1 MSAAGIMRKSIIS
14 FPSCAGGAFAA
25 ALAFSPCAGAQV
37 LMQKDVSARLA
48 WAVIEAATAHCEQQG
63 YSITVAVV
71 DRVGRLRA
79 YLQGD
84 KASLANIELAR
95 RKAYTAV
102 TFRRSSM
109 EWAKRTAPG
118 SDLFGQRSL
127 TDVIP
132 LGGGIPIKVGED
144 TIGAIGVSGAPG
156 QEKDEACAQAGLDK
170 VADQL
175 R

>member
-1 MSAAGIMRKSIIS
+1 MLFRLLMTVACTS
-14 FPSCAGGAFAA
+14 FVVLPRS
-25 ALAFSPCAGAQV
+25 AGAQV
-37 LMQKDVSARLA
+37 LTHKDVSARMA
-48 WAVIEAATAHCEQQG
+48 WTIIEAATAHCEKEG

-102 TFRRSSM
+102 TFRRPSM
-109 EWAKRTAPG
+109 EWAQRTAPG

-132 LGGGIPIKVGED
+132 LGGGIPIKIGED
-144 TIGAIGVSGAPG
+144 TIGGIGVSGAPG
-156 QEKDEACAQAGLDK
+156 QEKDEACAKAGLEK

-175 R
+175 K

>member
-25 ALAFSPCAGAQV
+25 ALAFSSCAGAQV

>member
-1 MSAAGIMRKSIIS
+1 MWGRFVIS
-14 FPSCAGGAFAA
+14 LAVSVA
-25 ALAFSPCAGAQV
+25 ALGLSANAQV
-37 LMQKDVSARLA
+37 LTHKDVSARMA
-48 WAVIEAATAHCEQQG
+48 WSIIEAATAHCEKDG
-63 YSITVAVV
+63 LSITVAVV
-71 DRVGRLRA
+71 DRVGRLRG

-109 EWAKRTAPG
+109 EWAQRTAPG
-118 SDLFGQRSL
+118 SELFGQRSL

-132 LGGGIPIKVGED
+132 LGGGIPIKIGDE
-144 TIGAIGVSGAPG
+144 TIGGIGVSGAPG
-156 QEKDEACAQAGLDK
+156 QEKDEACAKAGLEK

-175 R
+175 E

>member
-1 MSAAGIMRKSIIS
+1 MWGRFVIS
-14 FPSCAGGAFAA
+14 LAVAVA
-25 ALAFSPCAGAQV
+25 ALGLRANAQV
-37 LMQKDVSARLA
+37 LTHKDVSARMA
-48 WAVIEAATAHCEQQG
+48 WNIIEAATAHCEKEDW
-63 YSITVAVV
+63 SITVAVV
-71 DRVGRLRA
+71 DRVGRLRG

-109 EWAKRTAPG
+109 EWAQRTAPG
-118 SDLFGQRSL
+118 SELFGQRSL

-132 LGGGIPIKVGED
+132 LGGGIPIKIGDE
-144 TIGAIGVSGAPG
+144 TIGGIGVSGAPG
-156 QEKDEACAQAGLDK
+156 QEKDEACAKAGLEK

-175 R
+175 K

>member
-1 MSAAGIMRKSIIS
+1 MSQSLGMLMTLAAVLAL
-14 FPSCAGGAFAA
+14 PSGAGG
-25 ALAFSPCAGAQV
+25 QV
-37 LMQKDVSARLA
+37 LTQKDVSARMA
-48 WAVIEAATAHCEQQG
+48 WTMIEAATAHCEKEG

-109 EWAKRTAPG
+109 DWAKRTAPP

-132 LGGGIPIKVGED
+132 LGGGIPIKAGED

-156 QEKDEACAQAGLDK
+156 QEKDEACAQAGLDR

-175 R
+175 K

>member
-175 R
+175 W

>member
-1 MSAAGIMRKSIIS
+1 MSAAGITRKGIMS
-14 FPSCAGGAFAA
+14 FPSSARLAFAA

-156 QEKDEACAQAGLDK
+156 QEKDEACAQAGLDR

>member
-1 MSAAGIMRKSIIS
+1 
-14 FPSCAGGAFAA
+14 
-25 ALAFSPCAGAQV
+25 
-37 LMQKDVSARLA
+37 
-48 WAVIEAATAHCEQQG
+48 
-63 YSITVAVV
+63 
-71 DRVGRLRA
+71 
-79 YLQGD
+79 
-84 KASLANIELAR
+84 
-95 RKAYTAV
+95 
-102 TFRRSSM
+102 M

-132 LGGGIPIKVGED
+132 LGGGIPIKAGED

>member
-1 MSAAGIMRKSIIS
+1 MSTAGIMRGIMS
-14 FPSCAGGAFAA
+14 FPSSALLACAA
-25 ALAFSPCAGAQV
+25 ALAFASCAGAQV
-37 LMQKDVSARLA
+37 LTQKDVSARMA
-48 WAVIEAATAHCEQQG
+48 WTIIEAATVHCEQEG
-63 YSITVAVV
+63 YSITIAVV

>member
-156 QEKDEACAQAGLDK
+156 QEKDEACAQAGLDR

-175 R
+175 K

>member
-1 MSAAGIMRKSIIS
+1 MSAAGIMRKSIMS

>member
-1 MSAAGIMRKSIIS
+1 MP
-14 FPSCAGGAFAA
+14 FLLFVVA
-25 ALAFSPCAGAQV
+25 ALATVLARPCCASAQV
-37 LMQKDVSARLA
+37 LTQKDVSARMA
-48 WAVIEAATAHCEQQG
+48 WTIIEAATAQCEKEG

-84 KASLANIELAR
+84 RASLANIELAR
-95 RKAYTAV
+95 RKAYTALA
-102 TFRRSSM
+102 FRRSSFD
-109 EWAKRTAPG
+109 WAQRTAPG
-118 SDLFGQRSL
+118 SDLAGQRNL

-132 LGGGIPIKVGED
+132 LGGGIPIKIGED

-156 QEKDEACAQAGLDK
+156 QEKDETCAKAGLDK

-175 R
+175 K

>member
-1 MSAAGIMRKSIIS
+1 MSIRVGLATVCASIL
-14 FPSCAGGAFAA
+14 
-25 ALAFSPCAGAQV
+25 ALPFSAHAQV
-37 LMQKDVSARLA
+37 LTHKDVSARMA
-48 WAVIEAATAHCEQQG
+48 WNIIEAATAHCEKEG
-63 YSITVAVV
+63 WSVTVAVV

-102 TFRRSSM
+102 TFRRPSM
-109 EWAKRTAPG
+109 EWAQRTAPG
-118 SDLFGQRSL
+118 SELFGQRSL

-132 LGGGIPIKVGED
+132 LGGGIPIKIGED
-144 TIGAIGVSGAPG
+144 TIGGIGVSGAPG
-156 QEKDEACAQAGLDK
+156 QEKDEACAKAGLEK

-175 R
+175 K

>member
-132 LGGGIPIKVGED
+132 LGGGIPIKEAR
-144 TIGAIGVSGAPG
+144 TRSAPL
-156 QEKDEACAQAGLDK
+156 A
-170 VADQL
+170 
-175 R
+175 

>member
-1 MSAAGIMRKSIIS
+1 MSTGGIMRGIMS
-14 FPSCAGGAFAA
+14 FPSCALLAFAA
-25 ALAFSPCAGAQV
+25 ALAFASCAGAQV
-37 LMQKDVSARLA
+37 LTQKDVSARMA
-48 WAVIEAATAHCEQQG
+48 WAIIEAATAHCEREG

-156 QEKDEACAQAGLDK
+156 QEKDEACAQAGLDR

>member
-1 MSAAGIMRKSIIS
+1 MSTAGIMRAIMS
-14 FPSCAGGAFAA
+14 FPSSALLACAA
-25 ALAFSPCAGAQV
+25 ALALAPCAGAQA
-37 LMQKDVSARLA
+37 LTQKDVSARMA
-48 WAVIEAATAHCEQQG
+48 WTIIEAATAHCEQQG

-170 VADQL
+170 IADQL

>member
-48 WAVIEAATAHCEQQG
+48 WAVVEAATAHCEQQG

>member
-1 MSAAGIMRKSIIS
+1 MSFRLGAVVGLAAVVVV
-14 FPSCAGGAFAA
+14 P
-25 ALAFSPCAGAQV
+25 FSTQAQV
-37 LMQKDVSARLA
+37 LMQKDVSARMA
-48 WAVIEAATAHCEQQG
+48 WAIIEAATSQCEKDG
-63 YSITVAVV
+63 YSISIAVL
-71 DRVGRLRA
+71 DRAGRFRA

-95 RKAYTAV
+95 RKAYTAL
-102 TFRRSSM
+102 TFRRTSM
-109 EWAKRTAPG
+109 EWAQRTAEG
-118 SDLFGQRSL
+118 SNLAGQRNL

-156 QEKDEACAQAGLDK
+156 QEKDEVCAQAGLAK

-175 R
+175 K

>member
-1 MSAAGIMRKSIIS
+1 MLFRLLITVTCSMFVVLPRS
-14 FPSCAGGAFAA
+14 
-25 ALAFSPCAGAQV
+25 AGAQV
-37 LMQKDVSARLA
+37 LTHKDVSARMA
-48 WAVIEAATAHCEQQG
+48 WTIIEAATAHCEKEG

-109 EWAKRTAPG
+109 EWVQRTAPG

-132 LGGGIPIKVGED
+132 LGGGIPIKIGED
-144 TIGAIGVSGAPG
+144 TIGGIGVSGAPG
-156 QEKDEACAQAGLDK
+156 QEKDEACAKAGLEK

-175 R
+175 K

>member
-1 MSAAGIMRKSIIS
+1 MFANKCLVLLAILVAA
-14 FPSCAGGAFAA
+14 P
-25 ALAFSPCAGAQV
+25 PCAGAQV